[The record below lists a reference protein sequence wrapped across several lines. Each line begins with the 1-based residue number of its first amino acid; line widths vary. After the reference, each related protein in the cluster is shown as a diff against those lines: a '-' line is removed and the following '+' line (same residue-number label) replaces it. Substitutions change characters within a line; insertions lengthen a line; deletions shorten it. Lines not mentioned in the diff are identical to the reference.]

1 MATGFGPALKDWRN
15 RRRMSQLNL
24 GGTANVSA
32 RHIAFLETGRA
43 RPSRMMVLQLSEAL
57 EVPRTARNALLKAAG
72 YAPAYRAR
80 GLDESEMAGIRAAV
94 DWTLSRHAPYP
105 ALALDR
111 HWRIVS
117 LNGPGA
123 ALVGFVGLKQ
133 GDSLIDAFVADGLL
147 WQAIENKTETAL
159 HLATRLRTESSHLG
173 GDEVLDMAASK
184 IASRVKLEV
193 WDGGTELPPVVPTQL
208 RAGSMRLSL
217 YSTIAHFGTAEDMA
231 LADLRIE
238 LFFPADDATRQA
250 FEAMAR

>member
-1 MATGFGPALKDWRN
+1 METGFGPALKDWRN

-24 GGTANVSA
+24 SGVANVSA

-57 EVPRTARNALLKAAG
+57 EVPRGERNALLKAAG
-72 YAPAYRAR
+72 FASAYRAR
-80 GLDESEMAGIRAAV
+80 GLDDTEMAGIRAAV
-94 DWTLSRHAPYP
+94 EWTLQRHAPYP

-133 GDSLIDAFVADGLL
+133 GDSLIDAFLADGPL

-159 HLATRLRTESSHLG
+159 HLAARLRTESTHLG
-173 GDEVLDMAASK
+173 GDAILDEAARR
-184 IASRVKLEV
+184 IASRVKPGA
-193 WDGGTELPPVVPTQL
+193 WDGVGALPPVVPT
-208 RAGSMRLSL
+208 RIVAAGMRLSL
-217 YSTIAHFGTAEDMA
+217 FSTIAQFSTAEDVA

-238 LFFPADDATRQA
+238 LFFPADEATRQT

>member
-1 MATGFGPALKDWRN
+1 MDTGFGPALKDWRN

-24 GGTANVSA
+24 SGVANVSA

-57 EVPRTARNALLKAAG
+57 EVPRIERNALLKAAG
-72 YAPAYRAR
+72 FASAYRAR
-80 GLDESEMAGIRAAV
+80 EFEDAEMSGIRAAV

-133 GDSLIDAFVADGLL
+133 GDSLIDAFLTEGPL
-147 WQAIENKTETAL
+147 WQSIENKTETAM
-159 HLATRLRTESSHLG
+159 HLAARLRTESAHLG
-173 GDEVLDMAASK
+173 GDAILDAAAAK
-184 IASRVKLEV
+184 IALRVMPGA
-193 WDGGTELPPVVPTQL
+193 WSGGAELPPVVPT
-208 RAGSMRLSL
+208 RIVAGGMHLSL
-217 YSTIAHFGTAEDMA
+217 FSTIAQFGTAEDVA

-238 LFFPADDATRQA
+238 LFFPANEATRQT